1 MNATAIQASY
11 EDARPF
17 APVPLNGNDSPPVWG
32 VPDMAIV
39 RANRMPPAPFPGET
53 MGTLWP
59 LMKDLAEGAGA
70 PVDYVATSI
79 LAVAASLI
87 GGKRWVK
94 PWDGWVEPC
103 IFWNA
108 IVGSPSSAK
117 SPALDA
123 AILPLRQMDV
133 DIAER
138 HKAALMSY
146 AAVAERASAES
157 KLWQEKVK
165 QAAKDGVATPCKPD
179 GAEAPDAP
187 QRKRLYVQDSTP
199 EEMAAIL
206 SGNPSGTLHL
216 RDELAG
222 WIESFERYTAGGRP
236 FWLEAYGGRQFVVD
250 RKGLP
255 KPIVVPFNGVSVLG
269 GIQPDKLRDA
279 LLNSSDDGLA
289 ARFMWV
295 WPDPIEYRRP
305 KSVADRAKLDEIYRR
320 LERLSWISEDARD
333 LPFSTQAAAIFEE
346 WIKTNTKDTDETVG
360 LYAALLGKMR
370 GRAARLALILEML
383 TWAADGGPEPS
394 RVSEQSLA
402 RSLLLVDDYF
412 KPHARRTFGDA
423 ALPQVDKDARAVA
436 RMIVKDGSQRI
447 NAREVYTDPRIHFGD
462 AASMD
467 AAAELLIDINWLRA
481 APSRAGSTPGRA
493 KKDYLVNPAVHGG
506 AHV

>member
-1 MNATAIQASY
+1 MSAFAQRVAGERS
-11 EDARPF
+11 F
-17 APVPLNGNDSPPVWG
+17 APYLAEDNGKPAPWG

-39 RANRMPPAPFPGET
+39 RANRMPPAPFPGDT
-53 MGTLWP
+53 LGSLWP
-59 LMKDLAEGAGA
+59 LMRDLAEGAGA
-70 PVDYVATSI
+70 PVDYVATSV

-87 GGKRWVK
+87 GAKRWVK
-94 PWDGWVEPC
+94 PWDGWEEPC
-103 IFWNA
+103 ILWTA
-108 IVGSPSSAK
+108 IVGNPSSAK
-117 SPALDA
+117 SPAIDA

-133 DIAER
+133 DLAEQ

-146 AAVAERASAES
+146 AAVAERANAEN
-157 KLWQEKVK
+157 KLWQDKVK
-165 QAAKDGVATPCKPD
+165 QAAKDMVATPAKPD
-179 GAEAPDAP
+179 EAEAPDAP

-222 WIESFERYTAGGRP
+222 WIEGFERYTAGGRP

-250 RKGLP
+250 RKGLS
-255 KPIVVPFNGVSVLG
+255 KSIVVPFNGVSVLG

-279 LLNSSDDGLA
+279 LLNASDDGLA
-289 ARFMWV
+289 ARFLWV

-305 KSVADRAKLDEIYRR
+305 QSIADRGKLDAIYRQ
-320 LERLSWISEDARD
+320 LERLAWINEDARA
-333 LPFSTQAAAIFEE
+333 LPLSTAAASIFEV
-346 WIKTNTKDTDETVG
+346 WIKANTQETDENVG

-370 GRAARLALILEML
+370 GRAVRLALVLEML
-383 TWAADGGPEPS
+383 AWAADGGAEP
-394 RVSEQSLA
+394 RTISEQSLA
-402 RSLLLVDDYF
+402 RALLLVDDYF

-436 RMIVKDGSQRI
+436 RLIVKDGSQRI

-467 AAAELLIDINWLRA
+467 AVAELLMDINWLRA
-481 APSRAGSTPGRA
+481 APTRAGGGSGRQR
-493 KKDYLVNPAVHGG
+493 KDYLVNPSVHGG
-506 AHV
+506 ARV